1 MVLMNFFALP
11 SLGEVLA
18 VVFAFVLSASIGIE
32 RELRHKDAGI
42 RTHVL
47 VGMGSCLFTLISIAG
62 APALLSG
69 NMRWDASRIAA
80 QVVSGIGFIG
90 AGVIWFNHDAIRG
103 LTTASAIWVAAA
115 IGMACGAQMFM
126 LAFIV
131 VIAYFVLVLLVA
143 PAFYKITRRTG
154 QIIEI
159 SYVEGQGVLRAL
171 LLEISQRGFESQVIS
186 FRQNKYREQREVVV
200 DIRLKGGRDVD
211 SLMSW
216 LSEYDGVDEVKLAE
230 EAE

>member
-1 MVLMNFFALP
+1 MNFFALP

-115 IGMACGAQMFM
+115 IGMACGAQMFL
-126 LAFIV
+126 LAFMV
-131 VIAYFVLVLLVA
+131 VIAYFILVLLVA
-143 PAFYKITRRTG
+143 PAFYKLTRRTG

-186 FRQNKYREQREVVV
+186 FRQNKYRDRREVVV

-211 SLMSW
+211 SLMTW

-230 EAE
+230 EVE

>member
-1 MVLMNFFALP
+1 MNFFALP
-11 SLGEVLA
+11 SLGQVLA
-18 VVFAFVLSASIGIE
+18 IVLSFVLTATIGVE

-62 APALLSG
+62 APALMSSHVS
-69 NMRWDASRIAA
+69 WDASRIAA

-115 IGMACGAQMFM
+115 IGMACGAQMFL
-126 LAFIV
+126 LACV
-131 VIAYFVLVLLVA
+131 VVVAYFVLVLAVA
-143 PAFYKITRRTG
+143 PLFYKLTRRAG
-154 QIIEI
+154 QIVEI
-159 SYVEGQGVLRAL
+159 SYSEGQGVLRAV
-171 LLEISQRGFESQVIS
+171 LLEISQRGFESQIVS
-186 FRQNKYREQREVVV
+186 VRQSKFHDQHEAVV
-200 DIRLKGGRDVD
+200 DLRLKGGRDVD

-216 LSEYDGVDEVKLAE
+216 LSEYDGVVEVKLADE
-230 EAE
+230 SE

>member
-1 MVLMNFFALP
+1 MESMDFFALP
-11 SLGEVLA
+11 STGQVLA
-18 VVFAFVLSASIGIE
+18 IVFAFLLSASIGIE

-47 VGMGSCLFTLISIAG
+47 VGLGSCLFTLISING

-69 NMRWDASRIAA
+69 NTSWDAARIAA

-115 IGMACGAQMFM
+115 IGMACGAQMFF
-126 LAFIV
+126 LALLV
-131 VIAYFVLVLLVA
+131 VVAYFLLVLVFA
-143 PAFYKITRRTG
+143 PLFYAITRRTG
-154 QIIEI
+154 QVVEI
-159 SYVEGQGVLRAL
+159 SYVEKQGVLKAV
-171 LLEISQRGFESQVIS
+171 LLEITQRGFESQVIA
-186 FRQNKYREQREVVV
+186 FRQNKYADRRETVV

-211 SLMSW
+211 SLLSW
-216 LSEYDGVDEVKLAE
+216 LSEYEGVLEAKLADE
-230 EAE
+230 GE